1 METPMSDISQTATPI
16 GPNDRDGNVVLAHV
30 IERRRKERDES
41 IKQITSTIL
50 GQAITEGA
58 AAQ

>member
-1 METPMSDISQTATPI
+1 MSDISQTATPI